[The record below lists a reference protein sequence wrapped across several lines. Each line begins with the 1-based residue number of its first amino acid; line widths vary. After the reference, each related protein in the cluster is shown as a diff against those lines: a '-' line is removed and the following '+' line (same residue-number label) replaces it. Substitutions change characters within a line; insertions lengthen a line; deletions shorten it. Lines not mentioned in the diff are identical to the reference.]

1 MTLVFGTSDGVWELK
16 ESRYRRLAPADKEVS
31 HVANREG
38 TTLAAVPHWQPVA
51 AWRVPA

>member
-1 MTLVFGTSDGVWELK
+1 MSLVFGTSDGVWDLR
-16 ESRYRRLAPADKEVS
+16 ESRYRRLALADKEVS

-38 TTLAAVPHWQPVA
+38 TTLAAVPHRQPMT